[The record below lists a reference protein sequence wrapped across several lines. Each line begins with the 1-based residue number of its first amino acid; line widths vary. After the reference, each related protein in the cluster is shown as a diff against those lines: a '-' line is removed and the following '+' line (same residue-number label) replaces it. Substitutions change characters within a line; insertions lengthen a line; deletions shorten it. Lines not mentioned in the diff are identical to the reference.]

1 MSIELAVIG
10 GTGVYALGELADV
23 ESHQPVT
30 PYGAPSGPIRV
41 GTFAGKRVAF
51 LARHG
56 EGHSLPPH
64 KINYRA
70 NLAALKAIG
79 ATRVLAMNT
88 VGGITANCGPRVL
101 ACPDQLIDYTW
112 GRISTLCEEPGTEVL
127 HVDFGDPYTPSLRAE
142 VIAAA
147 KRAGVAVVDGGCY
160 GATQGPRLETRS
172 EIARMR
178 RDGCDLVGMTGMP
191 EAGLAREL
199 GLDYACLA
207 IVANWAAGAGP
218 DVDEVITLQDVLDNV
233 AAAMDGVPR
242 LLRAMLAGDGS
253 APVFEDDEVEAVVAE
268 VAAEGVAVGGEEGP
282 SS

>member
-41 GTFAGKRVAF
+41 GTYAGQRVAF

-88 VGGITANCGPRVL
+88 VGGITAQCGPRVL
-101 ACPDQLIDYTW
+101 ACPDQLVES
-112 GRISTLCEEPGTEVL
+112 GR
-127 HVDFGDPYTPSLRAE
+127 
-142 VIAAA
+142 AAC
-147 KRAGVAVVDGGCY
+147 RAGV
-160 GATQGPRLETRS
+160 
-172 EIARMR
+172 
-178 RDGCDLVGMTGMP
+178 
-191 EAGLAREL
+191 
-199 GLDYACLA
+199 
-207 IVANWAAGAGP
+207 
-218 DVDEVITLQDVLDNV
+218 
-233 AAAMDGVPR
+233 
-242 LLRAMLAGDGS
+242 
-253 APVFEDDEVEAVVAE
+253 
-268 VAAEGVAVGGEEGP
+268 
-282 SS
+282 

>member
-1 MSIELAVIG
+1 MSAADNEIKLAVIG

-41 GTFAGKRVAF
+41 GTCAGKRVAF

-70 NLAALKAIG
+70 NLAALKAVG
-79 ATRVLAMNT
+79 AQRVLALNT
-88 VGGITANCGPRVL
+88 VGGITERFGPRVL
-101 ACPDQLIDYTW
+101 ACPDQIIDYTW
-112 GRISTLCEEPGTEVL
+112 GRVSTICEEPGSDVL
-127 HVDFGDPYTPSLRAE
+127 HVDFGDPYSSSLRAD
-142 VIAAA
+142 VLVASG
-147 KRAGVAVVDGGCY
+147 RSGVAVVDRGCY
-160 GATQGPRLETRS
+160 GATQGPRLETRA

-218 DVDEVITLQDVLDNV
+218 DPDAAITLDEVLANV
-233 AAAMDGVPR
+233 AAASAGLPA
-242 LLRAMLAGDGS
+242 LLERMLIG
-253 APVFEDDEVEAVVAE
+253 
-268 VAAEGVAVGGEEGP
+268 
-282 SS
+282 